1 MGSLSLTSLYECN
14 RGSEFGC
21 RRIFLT
27 KTGWRSDI
35 CKFNFSAQN
44 NAAWRGSLKMDG
56 RIFYVICKVKESL
69 DHDWTVA
76 EMSAVAELSQV
87 RFHKLFKKETGKSPK
102 VYLKDLRLELARK
115 LLETGFTQIK
125 QSCTKR
131 VLPMIAT
138 SLAISRGST
147 EFRQP
152 NTGSNVGNSSRR
164 SQKMAQMHRFRIHL
178 TLLANRKLLKA

>member
-1 MGSLSLTSLYECN
+1 
-14 RGSEFGC
+14 
-21 RRIFLT
+21 
-27 KTGWRSDI
+27 
-35 CKFNFSAQN
+35 
-44 NAAWRGSLKMDG
+44 MDG

-125 QSCTKR
+125 QIVHQTGVTNDSHFTRDFKRKYGISPTEYRKQCWKQQQAVTKNG
-131 VLPMIAT
+131 ANA
-138 SLAISRGST
+138 SIS
-147 EFRQP
+147 
-152 NTGSNVGNSSRR
+152 NTFDTFG
-164 SQKMAQMHRFRIHL
+164 Q
-178 TLLANRKLLKA
+178 